1 MIGVTVQMTS
11 TWFYYRETS
20 STYPQ
25 YCLVLHFNLKFC
37 ILFVVFHTSTL
48 VLFLNEYQI
57 STFPLDLH
65 LPGFTTGRLPQ
76 LEQCIL
82 STVQCYTS
90 TSNFVGHMEK
100 EEAEMKQKLETEM
113 GTKKKHTQ
121 SLVQCFLHSVLSH
134 YSCILHSN
142 GYRTGFMSHVLC
154 SCAVLYDYCL

>member
-90 TSNFVGHMEK
+90 TSNFVYCLLFSIPQH
-100 EEAEMKQKLETEM
+100 LSC
-113 GTKKKHTQ
+113 
-121 SLVQCFLHSVLSH
+121 SLMNIRYQHFHWIYIYLVLLQGDFLNLSNVSSVLFSVTLQPQ
-134 YSCILHSN
+134 IL
-142 GYRTGFMSHVLC
+142 YKT
-154 SCAVLYDYCL
+154 